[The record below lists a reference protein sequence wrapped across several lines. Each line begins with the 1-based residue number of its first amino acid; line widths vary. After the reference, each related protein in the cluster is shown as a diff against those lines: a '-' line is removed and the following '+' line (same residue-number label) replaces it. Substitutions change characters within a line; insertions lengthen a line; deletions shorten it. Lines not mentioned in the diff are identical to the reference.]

1 MIVTMRVYR
10 LFLTN
15 ICWSPSSAQEY
26 KIVPNSNIKCMTH
39 THIHIKSILVS
50 VKNVSIIYFILNF
63 DSQFAC
69 FMMNKLPISSSYKM
83 MIVWQQTQQQ
93 QEQSLFKMSTIELS
107 FCYQQITM
115 IIMQMIK
122 YQNSINNISMMIKLN
137 LNFQNSKIIPDF
149 IPVYHCHWFVFFLF
163 FFC

>member
-1 MIVTMRVYR
+1 
-10 LFLTN
+10 
-15 ICWSPSSAQEY
+15 
-26 KIVPNSNIKCMTH
+26 
-39 THIHIKSILVS
+39 
-50 VKNVSIIYFILNF
+50 
-63 DSQFAC
+63 
-69 FMMNKLPISSSYKM
+69 M

-149 IPVYHCHWFVFFLF
+149 IPVYHCHWFVFFFCF
-163 FFC
+163 FLLNILIPYSSIHCLTFICGRWFLISIIFVCIVFLLVNWFKHLLTHTHTLQTFRVEKIQQQ

>member
-1 MIVTMRVYR
+1 
-10 LFLTN
+10 
-15 ICWSPSSAQEY
+15 
-26 KIVPNSNIKCMTH
+26 
-39 THIHIKSILVS
+39 
-50 VKNVSIIYFILNF
+50 
-63 DSQFAC
+63 
-69 FMMNKLPISSSYKM
+69 M

-137 LNFQNSKIIPDF
+137 LNFQNSKIFPDF
-149 IPVYHCHWFVFFLF
+149 IPVYHCHWFVFFCCRHNHRWIISF
-163 FFC
+163 FIQQKKIFHLVSFHRIDLNAMQWNWYNTMCVSVHLVNEIVGAITTTTTHGGRM